1 MRFPLNSIIAC
12 LDWANKWLAPIFS
25 GIAALLGVIWQNDFV
40 ALRDKYPNWPGL
52 FSYLD
57 TYVPPLFIIFFLAAG
72 VCSSFRLVTQ
82 KSIGRLKRDLK
93 AECSKVEVIANN
105 IETLVDG
112 LLLKLSEK
120 IGFAKGEP
128 SRITIYIH
136 RNSQFIPF
144 GRYTPDPSFSG
155 KGRNTL
161 PDDQGCVGQAWR
173 SDWCYEGNLSYKVSR
188 KKYNLTREIHEKL
201 RMKPVC
207 FAVKRIDGT
216 NKQPLAVL
224 VVESKN
230 ANQFPEATIKD
241 ILDNEELYLAEIIHC
256 LRDHIPD
263 PQDALKRGF

>member
-1 MRFPLNSIIAC
+1 MRLKLNSLLTC
-12 LDWANKWLAPIFS
+12 LDWANKWLTPIFS
-25 GIAALLGVIWQNDFV
+25 GIAAVLGVMWQNDFV
-40 ALRDKYPNWPGL
+40 SLKDKYPNWPGL
-52 FSYLD
+52 FNYIAA
-57 TYVPPLFIIFFLAAG
+57 YVPPLFITFFIAAG
-72 VCSSFRLVTQ
+72 ICSSFRFFTQ
-82 KSIGRLKRDLK
+82 KSINRLKRELK

-136 RNSQFIPF
+136 RNNKFISF
-144 GRYTPDPSFSG
+144 GRYTPDPSFGG

-161 PDDQGCVGQAWR
+161 PDNEGCIGQAWR
-173 SDWCYEGNLSYKVSR
+173 SDWCFESNLGYKESR
-188 KKYNLTREIHEKL
+188 KKYNITRETHVKL
-201 RMKPVC
+201 RMKAVF
-207 FAVKRIDGT
+207 FAVKRIDAP

-241 ILDNEELYLAEIIHC
+241 ILDNEEMYLAEIIHC
-256 LRDHIPD
+256 LKDHIPD